1 MDNCVTYLITPSEN
15 SDGYS
20 YVKPSKDDKD
30 LHGFNSAGSSC
41 FARQQE
47 SNEIYVILVSLCF

>member
-1 MDNCVTYLITPSEN
+1 MPSEN

-30 LHGFNSAGSSC
+30 LRDFNSAGSSC
-41 FARQQE
+41 FSRQQE